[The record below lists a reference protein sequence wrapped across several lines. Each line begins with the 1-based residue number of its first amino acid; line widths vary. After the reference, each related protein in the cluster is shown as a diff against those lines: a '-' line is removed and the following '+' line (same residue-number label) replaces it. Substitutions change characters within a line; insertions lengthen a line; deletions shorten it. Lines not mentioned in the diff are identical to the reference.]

1 VKRPL
6 VAVVSCYAVGL
17 LLAEFFRLPIGVL
30 FAVSFFVLALV
41 LVLEKLRAWLVW
53 PLIILVGWTNLANR
67 TAVVAPHD
75 LRALLGNDTAIVA
88 VRGILRETPHVKIVE
103 RNDQETEHSL
113 AQVQVSELRQGEN
126 WQPVTGEIII
136 TTPGTL
142 PANFFAGQPV
152 QITGVITRPPTPL
165 AEGLFDYRN
174 YLETRGIYYQLK
186 TGSPND
192 WQLRPSPLTN
202 PPLTDR
208 FLSWS
213 KKVLALGLPV
223 EDEPLRLLW
232 AMTLGWRTAFTG
244 DISEPFLRAG
254 TMHLFAIDGLRI
266 ALISGMLVALLRVL
280 QVSRGWC
287 GLVAIPVIWFYT
299 AATGWESSAIRASVM
314 MTIILGG
321 WALKRPGDTI
331 NSLAAAAFLI
341 LLWEPRQLFEASFQ
355 LSFFVVLIIALMLP
369 PLNQLVDRM
378 LRHDPLLPDE
388 LLPRWRRAL
397 TTTLRMLGRYCALS
411 FAAWAGSIPLAAK
424 YFHLFSPVSTP
435 ANIIA
440 VPLGTLALM
449 SNLGALICGTWLPWV
464 TALFN
469 HGAWFFMVAMTWV
482 SEVSTK
488 IPGAF
493 FYVPEPSWLEIG
505 IYYAVLVG
513 VLSGW
518 LLAPKRRIWSTA
530 VLVLISAG
538 YVWHWQSTHDA
549 IKLTVLPLNGGHS
562 VLVDAPGRKNDW
574 LVDCGNDSAVGFT
587 LKPFLRGQGVNLI
600 PRLILTHGD
609 LKNCGGAEQLD
620 QLFGV
625 GELWTSPARFRSAA
639 YRTAVSEFEK
649 PPARHKILNYADTA
663 GRWQVL
669 HPGVINNFPRADD
682 NALVLLGDYSSAKIL
697 LLSDLGRDGQNALLA
712 RTNDLHADIVV
723 AGLPNE
729 GEPLGD
735 ALIEA
740 IQPRVIVIADSEF
753 PATRRASS
761 ELKERLAGLNVPVIY
776 TRTAGAVTI
785 LTRPNDWE
793 LRTMDG
799 QKFASSVP

>member
-6 VAVVSCYAVGL
+6 VAVVSCYVVGL
-17 LLAEFFRLPIGVL
+17 LLAEIVHLPLGVL
-30 FAVSFFVLALV
+30 FAVSFFVLV
-41 LVLEKLRAWLVW
+41 LVLAREKLRPWLIW
-53 PLIILVGWTNLANR
+53 PLLALVGWTNLATR
-67 TAVVAPHD
+67 TAVVSPHD
-75 LRALLGNDTAIVA
+75 LRALLGNETAMVT
-88 VRGILRETPHVKIVE
+88 VRGTLVETPHVKIVE
-103 RNDQETEHSL
+103 RDGQATEHSL
-113 AQVQVSELRQGEN
+113 AQVRMTELCRGEN
-126 WQPVTGEIII
+126 RQPAAGEIMVA
-136 TTPGTL
+136 TPGTL

-152 QITGVITRPPTPL
+152 AVTGVIARPPPPL
-165 AEGLFDYRN
+165 AEGLFDYRD
-174 YLETRGIYYQLK
+174 YLQTRGIYYQLK
-186 TGSPND
+186 TGSTND
-192 WQLRPSPLTN
+192 WQLSAPALAN

-213 KKVLALGLPV
+213 KKTLALGLPV

-287 GLVAIPVIWFYT
+287 GLIAIPLIWFYT

-314 MTIILGG
+314 MTIVLGG
-321 WALKRPGDTI
+321 WALKRPGDTV

-378 LRHDPLLPDE
+378 LRHDPLVPNE
-388 LLPRWRRAL
+388 LLPRWRRTL
-397 TTTLRMLGRYCALS
+397 TATLRILGRYCALS

-424 YFHLFSPVSTP
+424 YFHLFSPVSTA
-435 ANIIA
+435 ANVVA

-449 SNLGALICGTWLPWV
+449 SNLGALLAGTWLPWA

-469 HGAWFFMVAMTWV
+469 HSAWFFMVAMTWV
-482 SEVSTK
+482 SEVSTR

-493 FYVPEPSWLEIG
+493 CYVPEPSWLDIG

-518 LLAPKRRIWSTA
+518 CWAPKRRFWSAAT
-530 VLVLISAG
+530 LILMVAG
-538 YVWHWQSTHDA
+538 YAWHWQTTRDE
-549 IKLTVLPLNGGHS
+549 IKLTILPLNGGHS
-562 VLVDAPGRKNDW
+562 VFVDAPGRKNDW

-587 LKPFLRGQGVNLI
+587 LKPFLRGQGVNRI
-600 PRLILTHGD
+600 QRLVLTHGD

-620 QLFGV
+620 QLFGI
-625 GELWTSPARFRSAA
+625 GELWTSPAKFRSPA
-639 YRTAVSEFEK
+639 YREIVAEFEK
-649 PPARHKILNYADTA
+649 PPARHKILDGGAVT
-663 GRWQVL
+663 GCWQVL
-669 HPGVINNFPRADD
+669 HPGAGSNFPRADD
-682 NALVLLGDYSSAKIL
+682 NALVLRGDYSGARIL
-697 LLSDLGRDGQNALLA
+697 LLSDLGRDGQGALLD
-712 RTNDLHADIVV
+712 RTNDLRADIVI
-723 AGLPNE
+723 AGLPDA

-735 ALIEA
+735 ALLAA
-740 IQPRVIVIADSEF
+740 IQPRVIVIADSEL
-753 PATRRASS
+753 PATRRAGS
-761 ELKERLAGLNVPVIY
+761 ELKERLAGRNVPVIY
-776 TRTAGAVTI
+776 TRTTGAVTI
-785 LTRPNDWE
+785 LARPDDWE

-799 QKFASSVP
+799 QEFKSP